1 MKIIEHGN
9 TIKKPDKM
17 EFLCSYCGC
26 RYELDSNEFKMT
38 IKKIW
43 LFKEKWIIFS
53 SQCPECK
60 REVTEMTPEN
70 ASKGWYFDYY
80 GLF

>member
-1 MKIIEHGN
+1 
-9 TIKKPDKM
+9 
-17 EFLCSYCGC
+17 
-26 RYELDSNEFKMT
+26 MT
-38 IKKIW
+38 IKKIG

-60 REVTEMTPEN
+60 REVTEMTSEN